1 VVVRPLQPHVCFEGY
16 WNRPADTLKIMRNMW
31 LHTGDIG
38 KLDEQGYFYFLDR
51 KKDYLRR
58 RGENISSFEMEK
70 TFAAHPAITDVA
82 VHAVFSEMGED
93 DVKVTAV
100 LKEGETLTERELC
113 EWCLDKVPFF
123 AVPRYIE
130 FRTDLPRNPTGKI
143 MKFQLRDD
151 GCTEST
157 WDREKSDFEM
167 QRR

>member
-1 VVVRPLQPHVCFEGY
+1 
-16 WNRPADTLKIMRNMW
+16 
-31 LHTGDIG
+31 
-38 KLDEQGYFYFLDR
+38 
-51 KKDYLRR
+51 
-58 RGENISSFEMEK
+58 
-70 TFAAHPAITDVA
+70 
-82 VHAVFSEMGED
+82 VFSEMGED

-151 GCTEST
+151 GCTDST